1 MANLNLK
8 VEKRKAKEKPKVLR
22 SKRGMIPAV
31 LYGHK
36 VKNILL
42 AVSQKEFSN
51 VFQIAQESTIIALKI
66 RGESRPR
73 KVLIKE
79 VQKDPVS
86 DAWLHVDFYQVKMTE
101 KIETSV
107 ILKFVGTAPV
117 VKDLGGVLVKNIDQ
131 IEVSCLPGD
140 LPREILVPID
150 GLKTFDHLLHIKD
163 LKIPEGVE
171 VLANPK
177 DVVVSIT
184 APRSEEELAALEE
197 EVEEKVEEVEGVSE
211 EAEEGEGETKK
222 PGEMEVEEAI
232 FPPESP
238 PETPAE
244 EKSK

>member
-1 MANLNLK
+1 MADLNLK
-8 VEKRKAKEKPKVLR
+8 AEKRKAKEKPKALR

-42 AVSQKEFSN
+42 AVPQKEFFD
-51 VFQIAQESTIIALKI
+51 VFQIAQESTIIPLKI

-86 DAWLHVDFYQVKMTE
+86 GAWLHVDFYQVKMTE

-117 VKDLGGVLVKNIDQ
+117 VKDLGGILVKNISQ
-131 IEVSCLPGD
+131 IEIFCLPSD
-140 LPREILVPID
+140 LPHEILVPLD
-150 GLKTFDHLLHIKD
+150 GLKTFNDIIHIKD
-163 LKIPEGVE
+163 LKIPERVE

-177 DVVVSIT
+177 DVVLSIT

-197 EVEEKVEEVEGVSE
+197 EVEEKVEEVEGVSK

-222 PGEMEVEEAI
+222 PGEMEVEEAVS
-232 FPPESP
+232 PSESSSEAP
-238 PETPAE
+238 TE